1 MPACCERSIL
11 FAAIVSAVAA
21 HGLGATAPAALGQT
35 KMTPPAPVCG
45 RPLRPTPSETEGPY
59 YKPNTPERAS
69 LVEATMAGTKLVVT
83 GHVLSTDCKPI
94 AGAWLDFW
102 QANDRGEYDN
112 AGYRLR
118 GHQFTD
124 KAGIYYLE
132 TILPGLYPGRTRHI
146 HVKVRAPNRPILTT
160 QLYFPGE
167 RQNQADGIFN
177 SALVV
182 AMRDTSSGKVATF
195 DFVLNIGSL

>member
-11 FAAIVSAVAA
+11 FAAIVLAVAA

-45 RPLRPTPSETEGPY
+45 RPLHPTPSETEGPY